1 MSTME
6 PSMIEL
12 IKAINELKK
21 QYERAQKLDFVKKPI
36 AYALYQTWK
45 IFDKKGE

>member
-1 MSTME
+1 MGTIE

-21 QYERAQKLDFVKKPI
+21 QYEKAKKLDFVKKPI
-36 AYALYQTWK
+36 AYALYKTWK
-45 IFDKKGE
+45 IFDEKGE